1 MKNTIFTVANF
12 TYKVVADA
20 EFIEM
25 FGEEWEYVDN
35 TSRVLDALQ
44 MYLNGCREEKDVV
57 ADLWDI
63 NFDECFDDDY
73 CYVPESALTATM
85 KHFEDFQIYGA
96 ESIFKI
102 VEIQ

>member
-1 MKNTIFTVANF
+1 MKNTIFTVKNF

-20 EFIEM
+20 EFIEL

-35 TSRVLDALQ
+35 TSRILDALQ
-44 MYLNGCREEKDVV
+44 MYLNGCREEKDVI

-85 KHFEDFQIYGA
+85 KHFEDFKIYGA
-96 ESIFKI
+96 NDLFKN